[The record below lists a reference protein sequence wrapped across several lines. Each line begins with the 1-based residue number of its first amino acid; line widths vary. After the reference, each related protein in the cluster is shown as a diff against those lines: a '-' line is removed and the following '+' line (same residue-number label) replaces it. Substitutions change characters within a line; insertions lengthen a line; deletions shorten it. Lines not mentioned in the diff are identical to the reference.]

1 MNMICSKLKTNN
13 YQHMYVISY
22 IFVQITDMRA
32 VIKKVEKQKDEEL
45 NYTIMKKKKLQD
57 EIDRYQAALKV
68 VHNKNNTMYA
78 DMIAF
83 KDINSNNN

>member
-1 MNMICSKLKTNN
+1 
-13 YQHMYVISY
+13 
-22 IFVQITDMRA
+22 
-32 VIKKVEKQKDEEL
+32 
-45 NYTIMKKKKLQD
+45 MKKKKLQD

-83 KDINSNNN
+83 KDINSNSN